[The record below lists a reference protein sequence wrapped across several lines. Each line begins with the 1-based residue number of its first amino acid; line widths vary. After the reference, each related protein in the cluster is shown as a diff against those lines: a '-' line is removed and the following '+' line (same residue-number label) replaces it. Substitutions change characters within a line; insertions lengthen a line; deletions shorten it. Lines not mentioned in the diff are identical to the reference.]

1 MGDRR
6 PVSVIDYNEF
16 RKLEDKR
23 DRIQL
28 KKVLYERKKVND
40 EKQVGLL
47 NQELDEQY
55 QEKEKLRKKLQ
66 LLSDRLNGI
75 RKNIVDIERTGKR
88 QLK

>member
-6 PVSVIDYNEF
+6 PVSVIDYNEY

-66 LLSDRLNGI
+66 LLTDRLNGI